1 MDFIKSRDELNT
13 EIQIAVLAEIKKL
26 NEVEVV
32 VDPATRLR
40 EAYKELLGINKP
52 KKVLNVDDTEENG

>member
-13 EIQIAVLAEIKKL
+13 EIQIAVLTEIKKL

-40 EAYKELLGINKP
+40 EAYKEL
-52 KKVLNVDDTEENG
+52 